1 MRGLTLYTLSGQ
13 TSFKVKEWSLLL
25 FRHDTSG
32 PIWLKKKKRGPV
44 FFNSILSCFTR
55 NSSLVLKETRNAPLS
70 ECDCLIP
77 SNSNHM
83 TPIMPYL
90 TDDIWFFLLNY
101 FYNKYYIPKKWFP
114 YIASSHYVCPF
125 STHNTDFLA
134 YLLQQ
139 LYWVWEAF
147 FSWFLNT
154 RHKAMAPY
162 SSALAWKT
170 PWTEEPG
177 GLQSMGSIRVGND
190 WATSLPFSLS
200 CIGEGNGN
208 PLQCSCR
215 ENPRDGGA
223 WWLPSM
229 GSHRVGHDWSDL
241 AAVAVYTY
249 NIFHMLNHSDNPA
262 LVIIFIVNI
271 PLQI

>member
-1 MRGLTLYTLSGQ
+1 MITPLVQ
-13 TSFKVKEWSLLL
+13 TWYQWTHL
-25 FRHDTSG
+25 
-32 PIWLKKKKRGPV
+32 IKKKKRGPV
-44 FFNSILSCFTR
+44 IFNSILSCFTR

-177 GLQSMGSIRVGND
+177 GLQSMGSIRVGHD
-190 WATSLPFSLS
+190 WATSLSLFT
-200 CIGEGNGN
+200 CMHWRRKWQPTPVFLPGESRG
-208 PLQCSCR
+208 
-215 ENPRDGGA
+215 
-223 WWLPSM
+223 W
-229 GSHRVGHDWSDL
+229 GSLVGCCLWGHTESDTTE
-241 AAVAVYTY
+241 VT
-249 NIFHMLNHSDNPA
+249 
-262 LVIIFIVNI
+262 
-271 PLQI
+271 